1 VVFSTEFSRPAPIEG
16 PFLAFK
22 LIYTKPLMLYLAG
35 GETILMSMRLP
46 RVAVPKEKPL
56 AGRNKLEIDCV

>member
-1 VVFSTEFSRPAPIEG
+1 
-16 PFLAFK
+16 LAFK